1 MDRFFTQTHC
11 DRCRKSLDGGRI
23 MSMFNTQCICME
35 CSDKERQRPAYNKAV
50 EADHEAIRSGNYNF
64 SGIGYEKAEEDAKD
78 MEQEIH
84 SRSREAINEAEFN
97 EGQGEFSGAGASG
110 DYEGGSDGD

>member
-1 MDRFFTQTHC
+1 
-11 DRCRKSLDGGRI
+11 
-23 MSMFNTQCICME
+23 ME
-35 CSDKERQRPAYNKAV
+35 CSDKERQRPAYKKAV

-64 SGIGYEKAEEDAKD
+64 SGIGEDAQD

-97 EGQGEFSGAGASG
+97 ENQGEFSGAGASG
-110 DYEGGSDGD
+110 DYESSDDDADDDDDTDDTDTGGSDD